1 MAERFENLDNILHD
15 RAKEK
20 IQKSRVNALNKYEK
34 QEKKKKPVFLGK
46 LSIKKYSSSLSGQSS
61 EIKRALSRY
70 LATI

>member
-34 QEKKKKPVFLGK
+34 QEKKKNRLFRKA
-46 LSIKKYSSSLSGQSS
+46 INKKILEQSQWAV
-61 EIKRALSRY
+61 ERD
-70 LATI
+70 